1 MSDREGMEREEGRER
16 VGGREE
22 RGRQEG
28 RKGKVGKF
36 DGLAC
41 HHVSS
46 DQLAQTV

>member
-16 VGGREE
+16 VGGRDGESEGGTEE
-22 RGRQEG
+22 
-28 RKGKVGKF
+28 GKVGNF

-46 DQLAQTV
+46 DELVQTV